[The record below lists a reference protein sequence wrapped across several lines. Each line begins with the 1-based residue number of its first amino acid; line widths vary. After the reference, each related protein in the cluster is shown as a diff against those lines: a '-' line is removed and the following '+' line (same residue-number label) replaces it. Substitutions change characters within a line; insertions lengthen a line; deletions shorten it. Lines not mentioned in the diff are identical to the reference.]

1 MHLCQMRSLNPLL
14 RYLLAPLRGLLS
26 LQSGIIAIWR
36 DCETFRRRE
45 RVSLFITDRDSS
57 RTGVSR
63 HPVYPRRRWADYR
76 ASAGNV
82 VTLLFLCCF
91 PGLRF
96 ASPHL
101 LAATSPAAASRT
113 DDSVPKRSYSGKNGL
128 CAERWT
134 DKNSIRNLERDI
146 LNSAN
151 ESDSSA
157 RNEVPWI

>member
-1 MHLCQMRSLNPLL
+1 MHLCQIRSLSPLL
-14 RYLLAPLRGLLS
+14 RYLRGPLS
-26 LQSGIIAIWR
+26 LQSGIIARLR
-36 DCETFRRRE
+36 DVSETRARFIIHRRTR
-45 RVSLFITDRDSS
+45 IIAAI
-57 RTGVSR
+57 SR
-63 HPVYPRRRWADYR
+63 HPVYLRRRWADYR

-128 CAERWT
+128 CVEKWT
-134 DKNSIRNLERDI
+134 DKNSIRNLGRGI
-146 LNSAN
+146 LDSAN
-151 ESDSSA
+151 EPDNSKP